1 MIALIA
7 MALAAAPQTESYEQI
22 QTRVASDV
30 GQAERQMDSQFQ
42 LAVTR
47 LRNCKPSNTV
57 KCYYWKRAIPR
68 LQREQAAW
76 KNWRDAKSE
85 LDAVEMEGT
94 SGEAEV
100 RAYSKIKM
108 TKARTAELSKIGRN

>member
-1 MIALIA
+1 VIAFIAL
-7 MALAAAPQTESYEQI
+7 ALAAAPHPESYTQI
-22 QTRVASDV
+22 QARVASEV
-30 GQAERQMDSQFQ
+30 AGSEKEMDLQFQ
-42 LAVTR
+42 LALKR
-47 LRNCKPSNTV
+47 LRNCKANTLT
-57 KCYYWKRAIPR
+57 CYYWNKAVPR

-76 KNWRDAKSE
+76 KQWRDAKSD

-108 TKARTAELSKIGRN
+108 TKARTSELSKIGRQ